1 MFSKSPWL
9 EWANAH
15 SRGAISVFQIS
26 RTEFENMSH
35 PPTYGLLANNIGS
48 KGRQNLDSYPSS
60 FLIIV
65 VESQANYFQNLPEKK
80 RDDCNNKFGGVK

>member
-1 MFSKSPWL
+1 
-9 EWANAH
+9 
-15 SRGAISVFQIS
+15 
-26 RTEFENMSH
+26 MSH

-80 RDDCNNKFGGVK
+80 EMMITINLGELSKMHVS